1 MMPRLFV
8 IGGPNGAGKTTSA
21 MALMPELLE
30 CEEYV
35 NADAIAQALS
45 PFRPESVALQS
56 GRLMLRRIRHL
67 AGQKA
72 DFAFETTLASRS
84 FAPLLSAWKGQG
96 YAVTLLFLW
105 LSSPALATHRVMLR
119 VQSGGHPISDDV
131 IIRRYWTGLKNLVS
145 LYLPLADKWSIYDN
159 SGARP
164 RVVAVRSERDFVVYD
179 DGVWNQILKAG
190 R

>member
-1 MMPRLFV
+1 MPRLFV

-35 NADAIAQALS
+35 NADAIAQAIS

-56 GRLMLRRIRHL
+56 GRLMLRKIHQL
-67 AGQKA
+67 AVQNA

-105 LSSPALATHRVMLR
+105 LRSPQLAVDRVRLR
-119 VQSGGHPISDDV
+119 VQSGGHAISDDV

-145 LYLPLADKWSIYDN
+145 LYLPLADRWSVYDN
-159 SGARP
+159 SGPRP
-164 RVVAVRSERDFVVYD
+164 RLVAGRSESDVVVYD
-179 DGVWNQILKAG
+179 EGVWNQILKAG
-190 R
+190 Q